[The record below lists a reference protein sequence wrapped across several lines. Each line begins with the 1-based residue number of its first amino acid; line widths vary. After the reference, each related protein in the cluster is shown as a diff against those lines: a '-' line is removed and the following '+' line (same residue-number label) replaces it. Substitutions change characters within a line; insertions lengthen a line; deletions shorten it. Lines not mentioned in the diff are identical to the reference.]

1 MEIKTNEQYLKKLSR
16 CIAPPTRIGK
26 WADYSE
32 TANKDKFLITMTGE
46 PFQLA
51 RVHFNLLDQEGVIRT
66 FEKMKCMD
74 YDAEK
79 QRWVWTYDDEAK
91 GLRFATRRK
100 DLPKTGG
107 AIVLGSFY
115 LPEAEALYL
124 DVNSFDR
131 AIAAIQF
138 FDRYLS
144 RECALLSH
152 IQVVNRCFH
161 IREGMF
167 PPEHKSFLDPL
178 VPNAPP
184 DEDSFMR
191 EILDDPTLTRE
202 EKFSRFQQQ
211 ILEKSRKPLSLTESL
226 PIHFYTDGITSLQNI
241 LAMRTVVA
249 RRNLAGDDSFTFANL
264 FQEMSAA
271 GDWQNEQETKSKWR

>member
-1 MEIKTNEQYLKKLSR
+1 MSNILKKLSR
-16 CIAPPTRIGK
+16 GIASLTRTGK
-26 WADYSE
+26 CADYSE
-32 TANKDKFLITMTGE
+32 TAKKGKFLVTMTGE

-74 YDAEK
+74 YDEER
-79 QRWVWTYDDEAK
+79 QRWVWNYDDEAK

-138 FDRYLS
+138 FDRYLG
-144 RECALLSH
+144 RELALLSH

-167 PPEHKSFLDPL
+167 PPEHKSFLDPF
-178 VPNAPP
+178 VPNTPP
-184 DEDSFMR
+184 DEDSLMR
-191 EILDDPTLTRE
+191 EILDDQTLTRE
-202 EKFSRFQQQ
+202 ENLSRFQQQ
-211 ILEKSRKPLSLTESL
+211 IQEESRKPLSLTESL
-226 PIHFYTDGITSLQNI
+226 PIHFYTEGVTNLQNI
-241 LAMRTVVA
+241 LAMRTVIA
-249 RRNLAGDDSFTFANL
+249 RKNLAGDDSFTFANL
-264 FQEMSAA
+264 FQEMSSA
-271 GDWQNEQETKSKWR
+271 GDWQNEQENKRK